1 MFVRPVSSFSVCFAC
16 VVPDDW
22 IQQPAT
28 SKQAT
33 GFHRSSS
40 FETIDDMFERA
51 ESWMANPAM
60 ASRFSESI
68 VSMKKQVWRFFVDAL
83 FELHFQE

>member
-1 MFVRPVSSFSVCFAC
+1 MQANRTIPIKFSDLYSYRV
-16 VVPDDW
+16 
-22 IQQPAT
+22 T

-33 GFHRSSS
+33 GFHRWSS